1 MMSRVE
7 ETSPPG
13 VSSRIT
19 SAKAF
24 SCLALW
30 IACEIWRVVAT
41 PMTPFTSVTKTRLG
55 DWALAG
61 HASAAAMHSSTKPA
75 NDVDQARHV
84 KHAAIGPSDEPSDGN
99 ASASAHASGSAPI

>member
-1 MMSRVE
+1 MISRVD

-19 SAKAF
+19 SAEPF

-55 DWALAG
+55 DCALAG
-61 HASAAAMHSSTKPA
+61 RAIAAAMHSSTKPA
-75 NDVDQARHV
+75 KHVGQICPVEHARQVRSEEHTSELQSHLNLV
-84 KHAAIGPSDEPSDGN
+84 C
-99 ASASAHASGSAPI
+99 